1 MQTKTQAKKR
11 NLFQPGIFLF
21 AAVSIGIIFFNTT
34 QLPKVISAYSI
45 ASIFP
50 KYGGALQQFY
60 ETEKYK
66 SAGSARNWYAY
77 YLVEKYFRGWTLI
90 APDKK
95 SSYFS
100 PMYAFNFGGIK
111 ATKIRN
117 YDHNITADEVTT
129 LKSHRNWQVEV
140 ERYGVLNIIL
150 PGPTITPG
158 NLMIVRNKKNVF
170 VVPVVYLPKRF
181 SFIK

>member
-1 MQTKTQAKKR
+1 
-11 NLFQPGIFLF
+11 
-21 AAVSIGIIFFNTT
+21 
-34 QLPKVISAYSI
+34 
-45 ASIFP
+45 
-50 KYGGALQQFY
+50 
-60 ETEKYK
+60 
-66 SAGSARNWYAY
+66 
-77 YLVEKYFRGWTLI
+77 
-90 APDKK
+90 
-95 SSYFS
+95 
-100 PMYAFNFGGIK
+100 MYAFNFGGIK

-129 LKSHRNWQVEV
+129 LKPHRNWQVEV